1 MDIISII
8 AIAIGLAMDAFSVS
22 IFAGITIDK
31 PDRGHYFRLSFHFGL
46 FQFMM
51 PIIGYWGGSSVEHAI
66 RDFDHWIAM
75 ALLLFIGLK
84 MIVDS
89 FSQEEKVVVKDP
101 SRGLTLLLLSVATSI
116 DALAVGLSI
125 GVLGK
130 PIILPSVI
138 IGIVCS
144 FFSIVGIRL
153 GKKVGSLL
161 GQRAGRIGGIILII
175 IGIKIVI
182 EHLSY

>member
-51 PIIGYWGGSSVEHAI
+51 PIIGYWGGSSVGYVI

-84 MIVDS
+84 MIGDS
-89 FSQEEKVVVKDP
+89 FSREEKAGVKDP

-144 FFSIVGIRL
+144 LFSIAGIRL

-161 GQRAGRIGGIILII
+161 GQRAERIGGIILII